1 VDDLTARL
9 AAQSLPPPGPYG
21 AAAYDAGM
29 ALAQVLS
36 RCLPPEDSAARAR
49 AGCVGEMDQVSFP
62 GLTGQVDFDRFGER
76 TGGRPVA
83 YEVRDGAWV
92 EIGGGA

>member
-1 VDDLTARL
+1 
-9 AAQSLPPPGPYG
+9 
-21 AAAYDAGM
+21 
-29 ALAQVLS
+29 
-36 RCLPPEDSAARAR
+36 
-49 AGCVGEMDQVSFP
+49 MDQVSFA